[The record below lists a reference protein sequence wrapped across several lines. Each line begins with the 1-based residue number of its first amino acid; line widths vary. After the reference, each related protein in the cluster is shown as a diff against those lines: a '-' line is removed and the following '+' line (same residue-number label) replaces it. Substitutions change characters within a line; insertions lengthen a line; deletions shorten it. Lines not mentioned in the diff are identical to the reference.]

1 MELNCLVTAFDKPDI
16 LFGDYFCL
24 VSYISSDGH
33 FLVVYSL
40 VLLSGDSSLM
50 TSSKLVRCAEP

>member
-1 MELNCLVTAFDKPDI
+1 MTAFNKPDI